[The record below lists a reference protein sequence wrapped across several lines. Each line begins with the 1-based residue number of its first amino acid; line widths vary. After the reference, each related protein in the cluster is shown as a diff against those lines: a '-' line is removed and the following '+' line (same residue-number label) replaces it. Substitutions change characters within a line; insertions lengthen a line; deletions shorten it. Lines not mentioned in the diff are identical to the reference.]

1 MAFHLHRNTHN
12 VVGWT
17 TFNEKLTTTAPTQT
31 AVGYLPILVTP
42 AHEFDTLNTVVKRY
56 IAISDHFD
64 QQYTVLTVDQAS
76 SRWVTHIDELLES
89 NW

>member
-42 AHEFDTLNTVVKRY
+42 AHEFDTLNTVVTRY
-56 IAISDHFD
+56 IAISVHFD
-64 QQYTVLTVDQAS
+64 QQYTVLTV
-76 SRWVTHIDELLES
+76 E
-89 NW
+89 